1 MVVFGVGFEMTRE
14 VVNAG
19 RKQGYLHLRR
29 TSITLGALETRNDV
43 ELRHFGNGHDFSFK
57 NDLGAGLAA
66 ETGKT
71 LMTPTCAHACR
82 AWRAGML
89 Q

>member
-1 MVVFGVGFEMTRE
+1 MMVFGMGFEVARE
-14 VVNAG
+14 IVDAG

-29 TSITLGALETRNDV
+29 TGVTLGALKIRNDV
-43 ELRHFGNGHDFSFK
+43 ELGHFGNGHDFSFK
-57 NDLGAGLAA
+57 NDLGEGPPT

-82 AWRAGML
+82 AWRAGIL
-89 Q
+89 K